1 MAAVP
6 IGDPDRVTPVVVF
19 TPTVT
24 AGQSVPP
31 DACRTAGTDAP
42 DGREARCPELSEES
56 VKEAP
61 LPAVEGAA
69 KGSAIALGSKASKG
83 TTAITTT
90 EAIQE
95 IQV

>member
-1 MAAVP
+1 M
-6 IGDPDRVTPVVVF
+6 VF
-19 TPTVT
+19 APTAM

-31 DACRTAGTDAP
+31 ATGRTAGTDAP
-42 DGREARCPELSEES
+42 DGTVARCPELSEES

-69 KGSAIALGSKASKG
+69 KGSDIARGSEASKG

-90 EAIQE
+90 EAIPE

>member
-1 MAAVP
+1 M
-6 IGDPDRVTPVVVF
+6 TPVVVF
-19 TPTVT
+19 APTVT

-42 DGREARCPELSEES
+42 DGREARGPELSEES
-56 VKEAP
+56 VREAP